1 MPVMIVHM
9 LEGRSQEQKEDFI
22 AALTKAAEDSL
33 GSKPES
39 VRVLLQEMPKE
50 HFGVAGASMHKLGR

>member
-9 LEGRSQEQKEDFI
+9 LEGRSQEQKERFI
-22 AALTKAAEDSL
+22 EALTKAAEDTL
-33 GSKPES
+33 DSKPES

-50 HFGVAGASMHKLGR
+50 HFGVAGASMKKLGR